1 MAERPVFIPK
11 KGYVEQCLVEFDWHP
26 GFAISQKKKN
36 VMSLHQS
43 AKHSYNLNSLLEI
56 STKSESTLG
65 KSLSAFNLTFDN
77 GFFVSTV
84 EAIYQGSKKFIG
96 GGPFTDIYKYDS
108 LRAKK
113 DIRLKTSGDLV
124 SFSYNDDEW
133 PLSPLKGFYSWV
145 YLKALS
151 QNEMI
156 FQQLNKFNGFTDI
169 EFNPKKSINCQA
181 FCIAASIVLNEK
193 GIFPEVLDDRD
204 YFLEEIGLLDRER
217 LL

>member
-43 AKHSYNLNSLLEI
+43 AKHSYNLDALLEI

-77 GFFVSTV
+77 GVFVSTV

-156 FQQLNKFNGFTDI
+156 FQQLNKFKGFTDI

>member
-43 AKHSYNLNSLLEI
+43 AKHSYNLDALLEI

-77 GFFVSTV
+77 GVFVSTV
-84 EAIYQGSKKFIG
+84 EAIYQGSKKFMG
-96 GGPFTDIYKYDS
+96 GGPFTDIYKYDA

-113 DIRLKTSGDLV
+113 DLRLRTSGDLV
-124 SFSYNDDEW
+124 SFSYNEEEW

>member
-43 AKHSYNLNSLLEI
+43 AKDSLNLDTMLEI

-133 PLSPLKGFYSWV
+133 YLSPLKGFYSWV

-156 FQQLNKFNGFTDI
+156 FQELNKFHGFTDI

>member
-43 AKHSYNLNSLLEI
+43 AKHSYNLDALLEI

-65 KSLSAFNLTFDN
+65 KSLSAFNLTFNN
-77 GFFVSTV
+77 GVFVSTV

-156 FQQLNKFNGFTDI
+156 FQQLNKFKGFTDI

>member
-43 AKHSYNLNSLLEI
+43 AKHSYNLDALLEI

-84 EAIYQGSKKFIG
+84 EAIYQGSKKFMG
-96 GGPFTDIYKYDS
+96 GGPFTDIYKYDA
-108 LRAKK
+108 LQAKK
-113 DIRLKTSGDLV
+113 DLRLRTSGDLV
-124 SFSYNDDEW
+124 SFSYNEKEW

>member
-43 AKHSYNLNSLLEI
+43 AKDSLNLDTMLEI

-77 GFFVSTV
+77 GVFVSTV

-124 SFSYNDDEW
+124 SFSYNEEEW